1 LPFDRW
7 SAYALTSGPIGR
19 AFELADVRDVG
30 GEGEQVVKTRVL
42 GSIVTG
48 TFLLAALPAAVLGAG
63 QAELLE
69 DFDSLIRYTDPATG
83 EGVRA
88 LVHCDALVHLKA
100 EDGSAN
106 EWQACGLSEDQP
118 MGPVTPP
125 ATAVAETVGECIW
138 TSDFDAN
145 GDGSYAV
152 AASVELTVTP
162 SGRVYLWS
170 TYPAEPL
177 ACPEG

>member
-1 LPFDRW
+1 M
-7 SAYALTSGPIGR
+7 
-19 AFELADVRDVG
+19 
-30 GEGEQVVKTRVL
+30 KTRVL

-63 QAELLE
+63 QAELLQ
-69 DFDSLIRYTDPATG
+69 DFDSFIRYTDPTTG

-88 LVHCDALVHLKA
+88 LVHCDVLVHLEA

-106 EWQACGLSEDQP
+106 EWQVCGLSEDQP

-125 ATAVAETVGECIW
+125 ATAVAETAGACIW
-138 TSDFDAN
+138 TSDYDAN
-145 GDGSYAV
+145 GDGAYA
-152 AASVELTVTP
+152 AASGVELTVTP
-162 SGRVYLWS
+162 SGRVYVWA

>member
-1 LPFDRW
+1 M
-7 SAYALTSGPIGR
+7 LTTAGLGAGARPTG
-19 AFELADVRDVG
+19 VRGVG
-30 GEGEQVVKTRVL
+30 GRRRERVVKTRAL

-48 TFLLAALPAAVLGAG
+48 TILLVALPAAAIGAG
-63 QAELLE
+63 QAEVLQ
-69 DFDSLIRYTDPATG
+69 DFDSFIRYTDPTTG

-88 LVHCDALVHLKA
+88 LVHCDALVHLQA

-106 EWQACGLSEDQP
+106 EWQACSLSDDQP
-118 MGPVTPP
+118 MGPVTAP

-138 TSDFDAN
+138 TSDYDAN
-145 GDGSYAV
+145 GDGSYAA

-162 SGRVYLWS
+162 SGRVYVWT